1 MSHKI
6 SLFSRQ
12 IYTYFATWV
21 LKSGGK
27 KKLEMLDGVREDDF
41 DRGWEILHINRV
53 ILVPDVTRYL
63 FN

>member
-21 LKSGGK
+21 LKSGG